1 MALKPSLAL
10 LAIASLCALPAC
22 GDDDD
27 SSAGGGGS
35 SGAAAETQAVTFTT
49 TEPAKNRVAIDGPSS
64 IDAGLVDITLKNSA
78 KAPHDAQLV
87 RVAGDQTAKQVI
99 SDVIDTEEGA
109 PTPDWAHGAG
119 GVGSV
124 DGGASA
130 TVTQVLLPGTYY
142 LVDTESSE
150 GEGEGQ
156 PNARRGGIVKLEV
169 AGDEGGELPATDA
182 TITADEYSFESTGVK
197 PGKNRLTFENAG
209 NELHHVIA
217 FPMRKGAKF
226 SEVTKLFASER
237 EPKGPPPVDFERF
250 ESTAVLDGGEEQVT
264 EMDFARGKY
273 ALVCFVAD
281 RAGGPP
287 HVAKGMISELDVR

>member
-1 MALKPSLAL
+1 MALKPSIAL
-10 LAIASLCALPAC
+10 LAVAGLCALSAC

-27 SSAGGGGS
+27 SSSAGGS
-35 SGAAAETQAVTFTT
+35 SDAAAKTQAVTFTT
-49 TEPAKNRVAIDGPSS
+49 TEPGRNRVAIDGPST
-64 IDAGLVDITLKNSA
+64 IDAGLVDITLKNST

-99 SDVIDTEEGA
+99 SKVIDTEEGA
-109 PTPDWAHGAG
+109 ATPDWAHGAG

-124 DGGASA
+124 DGGSSA

-142 LVDTESSE
+142 LVDTESGG
-150 GEGEGQ
+150 GEGEGP
-156 PNARRGGIVKLEV
+156 PNAKKGGIVKFEV

-182 TITADEYSFESTGVK
+182 KIVADDYSFESTGLQ

-226 SEVTKLFASER
+226 SEVTKLFASEQ

-264 EMDFARGKY
+264 EMEFERGKY
-273 ALVCFVAD
+273 ALVCFIAD

>member
-1 MALKPSLAL
+1 MALKPSLAA
-10 LAIASLCALPAC
+10 LAVAGLCALSAC

-27 SSAGGGGS
+27 STAGGS
-35 SGAAAETQAVTFTT
+35 ASDTAEAAAVTFTT
-49 TEPAKNRVAIDGPSS
+49 TEPAKGRVAIDGPSS
-64 IDAGLVDITLKNSA
+64 IDAGLVDITLRNST
-78 KAPHDAQLV
+78 KGPHDAQLV
-87 RVAGDQTAKQVI
+87 RVAGDQTARQVI
-99 SDVIDTEEGA
+99 DKVIDTEEGA
-109 PTPDWAHGAG
+109 PTPDWAHAGG

-124 DGGASA
+124 EGGASG

-142 LVDTESSE
+142 VVDTES
-150 GEGEGQ
+150 GEGEGP
-156 PNARRGGIVKLEV
+156 PNARKGGIAKFEV
-169 AGDEGGELPATDA
+169 AGSEGGELPATDA
-182 TITADEYSFESTGVK
+182 TITTDEYSFDPAGIK

-217 FPMRKGAKF
+217 FPMREGAKF

-264 EMDFARGKY
+264 EMDFKRGKY

-287 HVAKGMISELDVR
+287 HVAKGMVAELDVR

>member
-1 MALKPSLAL
+1 MALKPSIAL
-10 LAIASLCALPAC
+10 LAVAGLCALSAC

-27 SSAGGGGS
+27 SSSAGGGS
-35 SGAAAETQAVTFTT
+35 SDAAEAQAVTFTT
-49 TEPAKNRVAIDGPSS
+49 TEPAKGRVAIDGPSTL
-64 IDAGLVDITLKNSA
+64 DAGLVDITLKNST

-87 RVAGDQTAKQVI
+87 RVADDQTAKQVI
-99 SDVIDTEEGA
+99 SKVIDTEEGA

-142 LVDTESSE
+142 LVDTESDE

-156 PNARRGGIVKLEV
+156 PNAKKGGIVKFEV
-169 AGDEGGELPATDA
+169 AGDEGGELPPTDA
-182 TITADEYSFESTGVK
+182 TITADEYSFESTGIK
-197 PGKNRLTFENAG
+197 PGRNRLTFENAG
-209 NELHHVIA
+209 NELHHIIA

-226 SEVTKLFASER
+226 SEVTKLFASEQ
-237 EPKGPPPVDFERF
+237 EPKGPPPVDFESF

-264 EMDFARGKY
+264 EMELERGKY
-273 ALVCFVAD
+273 ALVCFIAD

>member
-10 LAIASLCALPAC
+10 LAVAGLCVLPAC

-35 SGAAAETQAVTFTT
+35 SDAAKAAAVTFTT
-49 TEPAKNRVAIDGPSS
+49 TEPARNRVAIDGPSS
-64 IDAGLVDITLKNSA
+64 IDAGLVDITLRNASKG
-78 KAPHDAQLV
+78 PHDAQLV

-99 SDVIDTEEGA
+99 EDVIDTEEGA
-109 PTPDWAHGAG
+109 PTPDWAHAAG

-124 DGGASA
+124 DGGASG
-130 TVTQVLLPGTYY
+130 TVAQVLLPGTYY
-142 LVDTESSE
+142 VVDTESSE
-150 GEGEGQ
+150 GEGEGE
-156 PNARRGGIVKLEV
+156 PNAKNGGIVKLEV
-169 AGDEGGELPATDA
+169 AGDEGGELPETDA
-182 TITADEYSFESTGVK
+182 TIVADEYSFESTGIE

-226 SEVTKLFASER
+226 SDVTKLFASER

-264 EMDFARGKY
+264 EMELERGKY